1 MPKTYN
7 SLTVANATAG
17 SAILASDQAKVFE
30 NVNNYRVP
38 PSCIVYRSSDLTS
51 YSQGTAIT
59 WNAEAIDTDGMW
71 SSGTDVTIQTAGLYL
86 LTLKGQV
93 QGTATITAMGWRI
106 AIGGTSAVQSYTTS
120 VNSGTI
126 TQNSVSIVASLAATN
141 TVSANVSIGGGS
153 AYIVKGGASVNSEA
167 VTSLSVVWL
176 GQVS

>member
-7 SLTVANATAG
+7 TISTVSTGDVYTATAHN
-17 SAILASDQAKVFE
+17 AIAT

-93 QGTATITAMGWRI
+93 QGSATITAMGWRI
-106 AIGGTSAVQSYTTS
+106 AINGTQAVQSYTTS
-120 VNSGTI
+120 VNSGI
-126 TQNSVSIVASLAATN
+126 LTQNAVCLIASLAATN
-141 TVSANVSIGGGS
+141 TVSANVTIGGGS
-153 AYIVKGGASVNSEA
+153 AYIVKGGASVNSEG
-167 VTSLSVVWL
+167 VTSLSVAWL

>member
-7 SLTVANATAG
+7 TIPTTTTGSVYTA
-17 SAILASDQAKVFE
+17 AAHNNIVT

-38 PSCIVYRSSDLTS
+38 PACIVYRSSDLTS

-71 SSGTDVTIQTAGLYL
+71 SSGTDITIGTDGLYL

-106 AIGGTSAVQSYTTS
+106 AINGTQAVQSYTTS
-120 VNSGTI
+120 VNSGI
-126 TQNSVSIVASLAATN
+126 LTQNSVLIVASLVAGN
-141 TVSANVSIGGGS
+141 TVSANVTIGGGS
-153 AYIVKGGASVNSEA
+153 AYIVKGGASVNAEA
-167 VTSLSVVWL
+167 VTSLSAVWL